1 MILHGRNLII
11 TAGGVAIAAAKSCSI
26 DVDAEIIK
34 VASPTDGQWEHS
46 ISGRKSWSVATNH
59 FLTSIVDG
67 AEMVGTMV
75 TLRMQINGKV
85 GLPFGGFVNGV
96 VVQSGSQTEVE
107 DIVWDKTSKKFLG
120 VVYGPHFENEYFYH
134 TWNKAYST
142 NDSSYKYQ
150 NEKNFYLTSL
160 SHDVYKKTS
169 TDLILEAL
177 QGTAIVK
184 KWQAAGAVGGLATG
198 SFRFEGSG
206 PFTRPTT

>member
-11 TAGGVAIAAAKSCSI
+11 TAGGAAIAAAKSCSI

-34 VASPTDGQWEHS
+34 VASPSDGQWEHS
-46 ISGRKSWSVATNH
+46 IPGRKSWSVATNH
-59 FLTSIVDG
+59 LLTDITEA

-75 TLRMQINGKV
+75 TLRMQVNGKV
-85 GLPFGGFVNGV
+85 GLPFREMVTGVTIEQDTLSVEPTAVVWETTTKQFLAWVRTTRPAASYYYSQWPSATAYNSAAAGTLFYMNG
-96 VVQSGSQTEVE
+96 
-107 DIVWDKTSKKFLG
+107 
-120 VVYGPHFENEYFYH
+120 
-134 TWNKAYST
+134 T
-142 NDSSYKYQ
+142 NA
-150 NEKNFYLTSL
+150 N
-160 SHDVYKKTS
+160 DVYKKTS